1 MNDIKTKL
9 TSRKFLLAVTGV
21 ISGVVLL
28 INGQTTEGVATI
40 ISSVVAYLIA
50 EGIIDAAAVKAT
62 ADKVGDTIILE
73 GLLEDEAEETEE
85 NISSAEE

>member
-1 MNDIKTKL
+1 MNKIDIKSKL

-62 ADKVGDTIILE
+62 TDKIEGTIIPD
-73 GLLEDEAEETEE
+73 GLLDEENTETEE
-85 NISSAEE
+85 E